1 MRGLVEDDR
10 AVAAEVRQCFDE
22 YEAALVAQDHAA
34 LDAWFWDDPRV
45 VRFGVTDIQYGAR
58 AVAEWRTRSPH
69 VGDDRAL
76 RNVQLLVLGGDIAV
90 VTTEFVRDDKVL
102 IGRQSQVWARIDG
115 QWRIAHAHV
124 SSVDASTCEVT
135 GRSVET

>member
-10 AVAAEVRQCFDE
+10 AVADEVRHCFVA

-45 VRFGVTDIQYGAR
+45 VRFGITDIQYGAQ
-58 AVAEWRTRSPH
+58 AVADWRTCSPH
-69 VGDDRAL
+69 VGDRTL
-76 RNVQLLVLGGDIAV
+76 RNVQVLPLGRDVAV
-90 VTTEFVRDDKVL
+90 VSTEFIRDDGL
-102 IGRQSQVWARIDG
+102 LLGRQSQIWARIDG

-135 GRSVET
+135 GRPVTS